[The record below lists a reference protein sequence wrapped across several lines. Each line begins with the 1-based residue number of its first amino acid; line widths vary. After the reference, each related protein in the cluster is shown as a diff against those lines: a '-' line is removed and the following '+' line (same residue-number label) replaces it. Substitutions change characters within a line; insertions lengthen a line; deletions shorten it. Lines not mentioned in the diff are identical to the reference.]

1 MIHST
6 FLDTEIG
13 KIVIE
18 ADEKAVIR
26 LGFSGEK
33 ERKAGFGSD
42 LSAAGLEKQAD
53 EVPGVWT
60 KSVLLEQAV
69 RELLEYLNGQRKRFE
84 VPLSPKGTPFQ
95 EKVWEELCQIPYG
108 EVSTYGE
115 LAVRIGNPKG
125 ARAVGM
131 ALNRNPIMIM
141 VPCHRIIGKDGSLT
155 GFGGGLFAKKY
166 LLSLEKSDKFLKK
179 Q

>member
-1 MIHST
+1 MVGNKAMIYRT

-18 ADEKAVIR
+18 ADERAVIR
-26 LGFSGEK
+26 LGFSVEK
-33 ERKAGFGSD
+33 EQKADLGSD
-42 LSAAGLEKQAD
+42 I
-53 EVPGVWT
+53 
-60 KSVLLEQAV
+60 LEQAV
-69 RELLEYLNGQRKRFE
+69 RELREYLNGQRKHFD

-95 EKVWEELCQIPYG
+95 EKVWAELCRIPYG

-115 LAVRIGNPKG
+115 LAACIGNPKG

-141 VPCHRIIGKDGSLT
+141 VPCHRIIGRDGSLT
-155 GFGGGLFAKKY
+155 GFGGGLSAKKY
-166 LLSLEKSDKFLKK
+166 LLSLEKSDRFLKK